1 MALNDGVLADVGF
14 IDPVTATVV
23 ASVVSSFIS
32 FGPTKEFQERQAYRD
47 AGAEVIAKYKAI
59 MPSLK
64 DWQRAI
70 VSKDLDEFVY
80 RMTRD
85 KMGVSDYKAA
95 MAWFAGREVAWQ
107 SMPGPE
113 PSVQIEPGMTASDL
127 RRRIY
132 EGTWREAAGRGELPL
147 GVTPG
152 TPVPEFVTQPAGVA
166 PAGVVEQTAG
176 FNLPVMLAVG
186 GALAWFLLGQKK

>member
-23 ASVVSSFIS
+23 ASVVSQFVS
-32 FGPTKEFQERQAYRD
+32 FGPTQEFLERQAYRD
-47 AGAEVIAKYKAI
+47 AKDEIVSKYKAL

-64 DWQRAI
+64 DWQRSI
-70 VSKDLDEFVY
+70 VSKDLDEFVF

-85 KMGVSDYKAA
+85 NMKLNDYKAA

-107 SMPGPE
+107 SMAGPE
-113 PSVQIEPGMTASDL
+113 PPVQLEPGMTATDL

-132 EGTWREAAGRGELPL
+132 EGTWREAAARGEFPL
-147 GVTPG
+147 GVTAG
-152 TPVPEFVTQPAGVA
+152 TPIPEFVTEPAGVA
-166 PAGVVEQTAG
+166 PVGVVPEVAG
-176 FNLPVMLAVG
+176 FNWPVIVVVG
-186 GALAWFLLGQKK
+186 GVLAYLALGKK

>member
-23 ASVVSSFIS
+23 ASVVSQFVS
-32 FGPTKEFQERQAYRD
+32 FGPTQEFLERQAYRD
-47 AGAEVIAKYKAI
+47 AKDEIVAKYKAI

-70 VSKDLDEFVY
+70 VSKDLDEFVH

-85 KMGVSDYKAA
+85 NMKLNDYKAA

-107 SMPGPE
+107 SMTGPE
-113 PSVQIEPGMTASDL
+113 PSLQLEPGMTAGDL

-132 EGTWREAAGRGELPL
+132 EGTYRAAAERGELPL

-152 TPVPEFVTQPAGVA
+152 TPVPEFVTAPAGVA
-166 PAGVVEQTAG
+166 PVGVVEQTAG

-186 GALAWFLLGQKK
+186 GVLAWLLLGQKK